1 MSNMA
6 SGNKIRSS
14 GRVPN
19 SPCWIVFIS
28 SIQIRTHGKREHRLR
43 NFLSQIGAFF
53 FILLIDEV
61 GSSPPELVDLG
72 CIKECELV

>member
-1 MSNMA
+1 MFVDDSRGENTGFIIQLALGCEVSNMG
-6 SGNKIRSS
+6 SGNKIRSF

-53 FILLIDEV
+53 
-61 GSSPPELVDLG
+61 SY
-72 CIKECELV
+72 C